1 MKALFK
7 KYHESS
13 FMKEDHFV
21 ESSFMKEDHFLIKGK
36 RLFYKGA
43 RRKFT

>member
-1 MKALFK
+1 MKALFT

-21 ESSFMKEDHFLIKGK
+21 ESSFMKEDHFVIKGK
-36 RLFYKGA
+36 GLFYKGA
-43 RRKFT
+43 RRKLT

>member
-1 MKALFK
+1 MKALFT

-21 ESSFMKEDHFLIKGK
+21 ERSFMKEGHFLMKGK
-36 RLFYKGA
+36 GLFYKGA
-43 RRKFT
+43 RRKLT

>member
-1 MKALFK
+1 
-7 KYHESS
+7 
-13 FMKEDHFV
+13 MKEDHFV